1 MASLRQLFVFIGQ
14 PSVEL
19 LCDWLFQVVSFGES
33 FDQVQAISLL
43 EGVVGNVHAKEAFR
57 VNFFFVKQ
65 CLKLIFV

>member
-1 MASLRQLFVFIGQ
+1 MVSSRQLFVFIGQ

-43 EGVVGNVHAKEAFR
+43 EGVVGNVQAKKAFS

-65 CLKLIFV
+65 YLKLIFV